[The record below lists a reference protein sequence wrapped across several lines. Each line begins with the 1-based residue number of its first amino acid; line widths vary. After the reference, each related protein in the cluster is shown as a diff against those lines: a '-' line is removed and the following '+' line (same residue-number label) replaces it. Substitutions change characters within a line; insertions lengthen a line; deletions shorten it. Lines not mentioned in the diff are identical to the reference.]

1 MEGEKVGEA
10 GGGISA
16 TDSSNVLTLSP
27 SGLLSLAGCVL
38 VNCPRRK
45 NMAEIKSTIDLIMER
60 TKSLAASP
68 EERESYQRQEREK
81 RLRGLI
87 QRLLDDNLTLDG
99 VKDELAKEKK
109 YGSAA
114 EVMGVL
120 KDALAGHVD
129 AETDNERLFRF
140 VNELV
145 GTSLD
150 RLRETLTACR
160 MEAASRKA
168 VLAERQKK
176 DLESRGIT
184 GPAVLPNAE
193 ADPQWK
199 ARREEMQAACAKR
212 FLAVITG

>member
-1 MEGEKVGEA
+1 
-10 GGGISA
+10 
-16 TDSSNVLTLSP
+16 
-27 SGLLSLAGCVL
+27 
-38 VNCPRRK
+38 
-45 NMAEIKSTIDLIMER
+45 MAEIKSTIDLIMER

-68 EERESYQRQEREK
+68 AERETYQRQEREK

-109 YGSAA
+109 NGSAA
-114 EVMGVL
+114 EVTGVL
-120 KDALAGHVD
+120 KNALAGHVD
-129 AETDNERLFRF
+129 PEADNERLFRF

-145 GTSLD
+145 GTSLVM
-150 RLRETLTACR
+150 LREALTACR
-160 MEAASRKA
+160 EDATSRKA

-184 GPAVLPNAE
+184 GDAVLPNAE

-199 ARREEMQAACAKR
+199 ARREEMQASCAKR
-212 FLAVITG
+212 FSAVIAG

>member
-1 MEGEKVGEA
+1 
-10 GGGISA
+10 
-16 TDSSNVLTLSP
+16 
-27 SGLLSLAGCVL
+27 
-38 VNCPRRK
+38 
-45 NMAEIKSTIDLIMER
+45 MAEIKSTIDLIMER
-60 TKSLAASP
+60 TKNLSASP
-68 EERESYQRQEREK
+68 QERESYQRQEREK
-81 RLRGLI
+81 RLRGLV

-109 YGSAA
+109 NGSAA

-129 AETDNERLFRF
+129 PEVDNERLFRY

-145 GTSLD
+145 GTPED
-150 RLRETLTACR
+150 RLRETLAGCR
-160 MEAASRKA
+160 EEATSRKA

-212 FLAVITG
+212 FLAVIAG

>member
-1 MEGEKVGEA
+1 
-10 GGGISA
+10 
-16 TDSSNVLTLSP
+16 
-27 SGLLSLAGCVL
+27 
-38 VNCPRRK
+38 
-45 NMAEIKSTIDLIMER
+45 MAEIKSTIDLIMER

-81 RLRGLI
+81 RLRGLV

-109 YGSAA
+109 NGSAA
-114 EVMGVL
+114 EVTGVL
-120 KDALAGHVD
+120 KNALAGHVD
-129 AETDNERLFRF
+129 PEADNERLFRF

-145 GTSLD
+145 GTSLVM
-150 RLRETLTACR
+150 LREALTACR
-160 MEAASRKA
+160 EDATSRKA

-184 GPAVLPNAE
+184 GDAVLPNAE

-199 ARREEMQAACAKR
+199 ARREEMQASCAKR
-212 FLAVITG
+212 FSAVIAG